1 MHKVHIGATFVLPAA
16 LRATCA
22 LPAALCATFV
32 LSAALGATFVLSA
45 ALCATAL
52 AATVT
57 AAAPEQHRWHRGDAK
72 MPDIKIAD
80 MEAKAAAV
88 FDKIDTN
95 HDGAISAAEFDAM
108 PPMGGMARMRGMH
121 RMHPMG
127 DRMGGGMGDRMG
139 GGMGDRMGGMG
150 GGGAM
155 GSDHPP
161 PPDFDAPAPQGA
173 EGHPHRPDPKVA
185 LPALFKRLD
194 ANNDGRLSADEF
206 AKLPDAR
213 RAQMREHMFRMLDKD
228 GNGSLSREEFPPFVA
243 RLKALDKNGN
253 GVVTR
258 DELPRHGRRSHGP
271 GAGNGPPNG
280 SPNGAP

>member
-1 MHKVHIGATFVLPAA
+1 
-16 LRATCA
+16 
-22 LPAALCATFV
+22 
-32 LSAALGATFVLSA
+32 
-45 ALCATAL
+45 
-52 AATVT
+52 
-57 AAAPEQHRWHRGDAK
+57 
-72 MPDIKIAD
+72 
-80 MEAKAAAV
+80 
-88 FDKIDTN
+88 
-95 HDGAISAAEFDAM
+95 
-108 PPMGGMARMRGMH
+108 
-121 RMHPMG
+121 
-127 DRMGGGMGDRMG
+127 
-139 GGMGDRMGGMG
+139 
-150 GGGAM
+150 M

-271 GAGNGPPNG
+271 GAENGPPNG
-280 SPNGAP
+280 SPNGAAP